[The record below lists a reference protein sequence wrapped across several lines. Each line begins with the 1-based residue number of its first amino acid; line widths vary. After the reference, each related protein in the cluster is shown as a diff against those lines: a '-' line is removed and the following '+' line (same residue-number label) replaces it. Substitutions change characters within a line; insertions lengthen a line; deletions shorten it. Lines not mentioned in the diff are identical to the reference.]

1 MKRLIIC
8 SAIAAALAAP
18 GLAATAAPA
27 GVAPAASITTINT
40 VTPAAERR
48 ARRAASRAGYTI
60 TGGLWA
66 QGGYLFANATRRG
79 SVHQL
84 TIDPAGK
91 VYASTSNPPAPTAPT
106 AR

>member
-8 SAIAAALAAP
+8 SALAAVLAAP
-18 GLAATAAPA
+18 ALAQAAAPA
-27 GVAPAASITTINT
+27 GAAPAAVATTNT

-48 ARRAASRAGYTI
+48 ARQAASRAGYAI

-79 SVHQL
+79 SAHQL

-91 VYASTSNPPAPTAPT
+91 VYASTSNPPAAAPT
-106 AR
+106 AAR